1 MDCYPCRSFKSKVH
15 QQVIYS
21 SKSSTAMLQKQVSR
35 LNRVQTNRKNYED
48 FIVVWLDENI
58 QKIDDT
64 QKVIAELR
72 KMMNRLEIFDN
83 KECCLDFLRGIKREK
98 LLLVLSDSFGQ
109 YVLPQINSIPQ
120 LASVYIFSADKIK
133 HENCSSSFKIVH
145 GIYTD
150 ITSLCEKIRNYIKL
164 SSNDLQVINTIIVD
178 DINKNRQEPSFMYVQ
193 ILKDILVDMQHD
205 IETEIKFIDDLR
217 KEYAGKPA

>member
-109 YVLPQINSIPQ
+109 CVLPQINSIPQ

-145 GIYTD
+145 DGD
-150 ITSLCEKIRNYIKL
+150 IEKAIEYLIKLLEIQQTSLEPNH
-164 SSNDLQVINTIIVD
+164 SDLAIPYHNLG
-178 DINKNRQEPSFMYVQ
+178 M
-193 ILKDILVDMQHD
+193 
-205 IETEIKFIDDLR
+205 
-217 KEYAGKPA
+217 EYCKKK